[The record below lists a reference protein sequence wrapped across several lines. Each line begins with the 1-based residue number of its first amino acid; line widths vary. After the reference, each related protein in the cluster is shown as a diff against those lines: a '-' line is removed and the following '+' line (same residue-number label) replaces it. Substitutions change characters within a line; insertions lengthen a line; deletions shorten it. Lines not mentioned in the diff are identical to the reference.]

1 MFHKCNNVFFK
12 KLLHMQSTLNTE
24 LFASLVKSKRGKKGL
39 RDAAV
44 EIDVSAA
51 TLSRVE
57 QGKLPDVETFIRICK
72 WLEVPTDTF
81 IIGDKLP
88 LSNVSEKER
97 LVYQLRSSRELDP
110 DTIDAM
116 VKMVDIAF
124 TTVRKNG

>member
-1 MFHKCNNVFFK
+1 
-12 KLLHMQSTLNTE
+12 MQSTLNTE